1 MSKSPRAARID
12 GEVTRARI
20 LEAAGALFGTAG
32 FAETTSKAIAAKAE
46 VDLASI
52 NYHFGG
58 RDWLY
63 QAVLV
68 EAHRRVLDV
77 TALQHIA
84 ESELPASE
92 KLRSLFEQ
100 LVPKTMGDAN
110 SWHLT
115 VLASEIFAPS
125 SHLQV
130 LMQSEVPIKVSLIL
144 GLVAQLTG
152 IPMGNPALLRCLLSV
167 VAPCLMLL
175 IGQRNIPG
183 PIQEISALPREETV
197 EHLYHFALAGLE
209 AAGRRF
215 RAEPG

>member
-58 RDWLY
+58 RDGLY

-77 TALQHIA
+77 ITLQHIA

-100 LVPKTMGDAN
+100 LVPKIMGDTH

-115 VLASEIFAPS
+115 VLASEILAPS

-130 LMQSEVPIKVSLIL
+130 LMQTEVPLKVSLIMSI
-144 GLVAQLTG
+144 VAQLTG
-152 IPMGNPALLRCLLSV
+152 IPTGNPALLRCLISV

-175 IGQRNIPG
+175 IGQRGIPG
-183 PIQEISALPREETV
+183 PIQEISKMPREEV
-197 EHLYHFALAGLE
+197 IDHLHLFALGGLQVAG
-209 AAGRRF
+209 GQYNSNK
-215 RAEPG
+215 